1 LQIIETEWYSDAHI
15 IRQWGLEKQLGSKAL
30 KTQVIEHLSY
40 FNDSLHNTMVYLKAN
55 PDSLGHLYSSVAL
68 GYSFHVDVQG
78 KVMPLCVHGRDSC
91 RTNLHFDCCIPTNV
105 TRSERFPLPH
115 SQIEDATLNRI
126 LSITMVYLRHI
137 LFVSSLTS
145 AVLGCTS
152 QSGLDG
158 ELQIRSTEENGLST
172 SPQSIFI
179 PWTAPFSRSPAY
191 TPSVRGS
198 ISGRTYSFPVD
209 TSTTGVLIGSSLLPS
224 VKLTTQDPPGWEF
237 IESNSIL
244 YSGKFV
250 QLNITFSGTS
260 KSQQAT
266 SRVPVL
272 VVTQA
277 VKCPGYDASKDNGTC
292 PKTKLVPRWSQRLN
306 TVLYMGVGFG
316 RNIPGSGLPYGSPS
330 SNPFLN
336 IISLGP
342 SKPLSWRIGYTLSTR
357 GVQLG
362 LTANNTAG
370 AAWIQLQKMAS
381 LDPRA
386 WALPLLSFTHDNSST
401 VVQAEALVDTSIT
414 QMYIQTTPQ
423 LPLPNNTVR
432 DPGSPSK
439 SLQLVKPGTRLVF
452 AFPDFKSGVAG
463 YDFVVGDTKFP
474 SQPRFVGLVDQ
485 GKGAFVNTG
494 RNFLF
499 GFSVVYDA
507 VAGKFGL
514 ICDKCV

>member
-1 LQIIETEWYSDAHI
+1 V
-15 IRQWGLEKQLGSKAL
+15 GSKAL
-30 KTQVIEHLSY
+30 KTQAIEQQSH
-40 FNDSLHNTMVYLKAN
+40 FNAFLHNIWFVLRLVEIFEEHVYF
-55 PDSLGHLYSSVAL
+55 SVAL

-78 KVMPLCVHGRDSC
+78 KAMPLCVHGRDLG
-91 RTNLHFDCCIPTNV
+91 RTNLHFDSCIPTHV
-105 TRSERFPLPH
+105 TRNERFPLPH
-115 SQIEDATLNRI
+115 SQIEDATLNNTVSTI
-126 LSITMVYLRHI
+126 MAYLSYI

-145 AVLGCTS
+145 AALGCAS

-158 ELQIRSTEENGLST
+158 KLQIRSTEEDGPSN
-172 SPQSIFI
+172 SPQSIFL

-191 TPSVRGS
+191 APSVRGS
-198 ISGRTYSFPVD
+198 ISGRTYTFPVD

-237 IESNSIL
+237 IETNSIL

-266 SRVPVL
+266 SHVPIL

-292 PKTKLVPRWSQRLN
+292 PKTKLVPHWSQRLN

-316 RNIPGSGLPYGSPS
+316 RNIPGSGLPYGTPS

-370 AAWIQLQKMAS
+370 ATWIQLQKMAS

-386 WALPLLSFTHDNSST
+386 WALPLLSFTHDNAST

-463 YDFVVGDTKFP
+463 YDLVVGDTKFP

-507 VAGKFGL
+507 IAGKFGL
-514 ICDKCV
+514 ICDKCA